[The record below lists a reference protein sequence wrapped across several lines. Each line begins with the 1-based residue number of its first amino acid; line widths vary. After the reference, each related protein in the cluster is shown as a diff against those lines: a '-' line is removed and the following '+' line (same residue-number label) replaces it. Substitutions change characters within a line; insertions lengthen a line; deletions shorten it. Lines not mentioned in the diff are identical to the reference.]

1 MNAQVI
7 NTLFNQIDDD
17 DDEAV
22 EEEVRKL
29 NEAKDASQET
39 SDSGLPGS
47 NASSAE
53 HIPLNPGGGDVVEQ
67 EHMAFNSDLRSYL
80 PKPMPSVLGTVEL
93 VKSLKA
99 FYMLTW
105 SRQLFRE
112 LFAITDIKIQDYSPN
127 ENQKVWDKPVHRRNV
142 SYNDYQCVHNAS

>member
-1 MNAQVI
+1 MFPFA
-7 NTLFNQIDDD
+7 DDD
-17 DDEAV
+17 DDEV
-22 EEEVRKL
+22 EEEVTKL
-29 NEAKDASQET
+29 NEAKDGGNESA
-39 SDSGLPGS
+39 DSGLPGS
-47 NASSAE
+47 NASSSADQ
-53 HIPLNPGGGDVVEQ
+53 ISANPGGGDGVEH
-67 EHMAFNSDLRSYL
+67 EHTAFNSDLRSYL

-105 SRQLFRE
+105 SRQLLRE

-142 SYNDYQCVHNAS
+142 SFDTGNYVAVIKYCFLL